1 MVRIVFFVIE
11 INFMKLDFLILQKKM
26 KFIAPLILL
35 FILSCQRDA
44 SHNANSDVKKLD
56 ELAEKKKPEADYQC
70 VAKVSGM
77 VCKMGCGGAIRKGL
91 TSLKGVSRVAVDY
104 EENRE
109 EQIISV
115 FYNSRF
121 QNEEEIYAELE
132 KINKGQF
139 TIGATKSVSLNNP
152 L

>member
-1 MVRIVFFVIE
+1 
-11 INFMKLDFLILQKKM
+11 M
-26 KFIAPLILL
+26 KFIYPFMLL
-35 FILSCQRDA
+35 FIVSCQSDA
-44 SHNANSDVKKLD
+44 SHNANTDVQKSE
-56 ELAEKKKPEADYQC
+56 ELADEKKPEADYKC

-77 VCKMGCGGAIRKGL
+77 VCKMGCGGAIRKEL

-109 EQIISV
+109 EQIIRV

-121 QNEEEIYAELE
+121 HNEKEIYAELE
-132 KINKGQF
+132 KINDGQF
-139 TIGATKSVSLNNP
+139 SVGTTKSESLNNP

>member
-1 MVRIVFFVIE
+1 MRNKDVKLAIV
-11 INFMKLDFLILQKKM
+11 
-26 KFIAPLILL
+26 
-35 FILSCQRDA
+35 SCPSDA
-44 SHNANSDVKKLD
+44 SHNANTDVQKSE
-56 ELAEKKKPEADYQC
+56 ELADEKKPEADYKC

-77 VCKMGCGGAIRKGL
+77 VCKMGCSGAIRKEL

-109 EQIISV
+109 EQIIRV

-121 QNEEEIYAELE
+121 HNEKEIYAELE
-132 KINKGQF
+132 KINDGQF
-139 TIGATKSVSLNNP
+139 SVGTTKSESLNNP

>member
-1 MVRIVFFVIE
+1 
-11 INFMKLDFLILQKKM
+11 MKTIIPF
-26 KFIAPLILL
+26 ILL
-35 FILSCQRDA
+35 FVVACQRDVSNNA
-44 SHNANSDVKKLD
+44 SIEVQTQE
-56 ELAEKKKPEADYQC
+56 ELTEQKKPEADYQC

-77 VCKMGCGGAIRKGL
+77 VCKMGCGGAIRKEL
-91 TSLKGVSRVAVDY
+91 KSLKGVSRVAIDY

-121 QNEEEIYAELE
+121 HDEEEIYAELE

-139 TIGATKSVSLNNP
+139 TIGATKSESLNDP

>member
-1 MVRIVFFVIE
+1 
-11 INFMKLDFLILQKKM
+11 M
-26 KFIAPLILL
+26 KFILPFIFLL
-35 FILSCQRDA
+35 ILSCQRDA
-44 SHNANSDVKKLD
+44 SHNANSYVQKLE
-56 ELAEKKKPEADYQC
+56 ELAEEKKPEADYQC

-77 VCKMGCGGAIRKGL
+77 VCKMGCGGAIRKEL
-91 TSLKGVSRVAVDY
+91 KSLRGVSRVAVDY

-121 QNEEEIYAELE
+121 HDEKEIYAELE
-132 KINKGQF
+132 KINNGQF
-139 TIGATKSVSLNNP
+139 TIGTTKSERLNNP

>member
-1 MVRIVFFVIE
+1 
-11 INFMKLDFLILQKKM
+11 M
-26 KFIAPLILL
+26 KFIYPFMLL
-35 FILSCQRDA
+35 FIVSCQSDA
-44 SHNANSDVKKLD
+44 SHNANTDVQKSE
-56 ELAEKKKPEADYQC
+56 ELADEKKPEADFQC

-77 VCKMGCGGAIRKGL
+77 VCKMGCGGAIRKEL

-109 EQIISV
+109 EQIIRV

-121 QNEEEIYAELE
+121 HNEKEIYAELE
-132 KINKGQF
+132 KINDGQF
-139 TIGATKSVSLNNP
+139 SVRTTKSQSLNNP

>member
-1 MVRIVFFVIE
+1 
-11 INFMKLDFLILQKKM
+11 MKSILP
-26 KFIAPLILL
+26 FILL

-44 SHNANSDVKKLD
+44 SHNTNSDVQKLE
-56 ELAEKKKPEADYQC
+56 ELAEEKKPEADYQC

-77 VCKMGCGGAIRKGL
+77 VCKMGCGGAIRKEL
-91 TSLKGVSRVAVDY
+91 TSLRGVSRVAVDY

-109 EQIISV
+109 EQIISI

-121 QNEEEIYAELE
+121 HDEKEIYAELE
-132 KINKGQF
+132 KINNGQF
-139 TIGATKSVSLNNP
+139 TIGTTKSERLNNP

>member
-1 MVRIVFFVIE
+1 
-11 INFMKLDFLILQKKM
+11 M
-26 KFIAPLILL
+26 KFIYPFMLL
-35 FILSCQRDA
+35 FIVSCQSDA
-44 SHNANSDVKKLD
+44 SHNANTDVQKSE
-56 ELAEKKKPEADYQC
+56 ELADEKKPEADYQC

-77 VCKMGCGGAIRKGL
+77 VCKMGCGGAIRKEL

-109 EQIISV
+109 EQIIRV

-121 QNEEEIYAELE
+121 HNEKEIYAELE
-132 KINKGQF
+132 KINDGQF
-139 TIGATKSVSLNNP
+139 RVGTTKSESLNNP

>member
-1 MVRIVFFVIE
+1 
-11 INFMKLDFLILQKKM
+11 MKTIIPF
-26 KFIAPLILL
+26 ILL
-35 FILSCQRDA
+35 FVVACQRDVSNNA
-44 SHNANSDVKKLD
+44 SIEVQTQE
-56 ELAEKKKPEADYQC
+56 ELTEQKKPEADYQC

-77 VCKMGCGGAIRKGL
+77 VCKMGCGGAIRKEL

-109 EQIISV
+109 EQIIRI

-121 QNEEEIYAELE
+121 QNEQEIYAELE

-139 TIGATKSVSLNNP
+139 TVGATKSASLNDP

>member
-1 MVRIVFFVIE
+1 
-11 INFMKLDFLILQKKM
+11 M
-26 KFIAPLILL
+26 KFIYPFMLL
-35 FILSCQRDA
+35 FIVSCQSDA
-44 SHNANSDVKKLD
+44 SHNANTDVQKSE
-56 ELAEKKKPEADYQC
+56 ELADEKKPEADFQC

-77 VCKMGCGGAIRKGL
+77 VCKMGCGGAIRKEL

-109 EQIISV
+109 EQIIRV

-121 QNEEEIYAELE
+121 HNEKEIYAELE
-132 KINKGQF
+132 KINDGQF
-139 TIGATKSVSLNNP
+139 KVGTTKSESLNNP

>member
-1 MVRIVFFVIE
+1 M
-11 INFMKLDFLILQKKM
+11 
-26 KFIAPLILL
+26 LL
-35 FILSCQRDA
+35 FIVSCQSDA
-44 SHNANSDVKKLD
+44 SHNANTDVQKSE
-56 ELAEKKKPEADYQC
+56 ELADEKKPEADYQC

-77 VCKMGCGGAIRKGL
+77 VCKMGCGGAIRKEL

-109 EQIISV
+109 EQIIRV

-121 QNEEEIYAELE
+121 HNEKEIYAELE
-132 KINKGQF
+132 KINDGQF
-139 TIGATKSVSLNNP
+139 SVRTTKSQSLNNP

>member
-1 MVRIVFFVIE
+1 
-11 INFMKLDFLILQKKM
+11 M
-26 KFIAPLILL
+26 KFIYPFMLL
-35 FILSCQRDA
+35 FIVSCQSDA
-44 SHNANSDVKKLD
+44 SHNANTDVQKLE
-56 ELAEKKKPEADYQC
+56 ELADEKKPEADYQC

-77 VCKMGCGGAIRKGL
+77 VCKMGCGGAIRKEL

-109 EQIISV
+109 EQIIRV

-121 QNEEEIYAELE
+121 HNEKEIYAELE
-132 KINKGQF
+132 KINDGQF
-139 TIGATKSVSLNNP
+139 SVGTTKSESLNNP

>member
-1 MVRIVFFVIE
+1 
-11 INFMKLDFLILQKKM
+11 M
-26 KFIAPLILL
+26 KFIVPFILL

-44 SHNANSDVKKLD
+44 SYNANSDVQKLE
-56 ELAEKKKPEADYQC
+56 ELAEEKKPEADYQC

-77 VCKMGCGGAIRKGL
+77 VCKMGCGGTIRKEL
-91 TSLKGVSRVAVDY
+91 KSLRGVSRVAVDY

-121 QNEEEIYAELE
+121 HDEKEIYAELE
-132 KINKGQF
+132 KINNGQF
-139 TIGATKSVSLNNP
+139 TIGTTKSERLNNP

>member
-1 MVRIVFFVIE
+1 
-11 INFMKLDFLILQKKM
+11 M
-26 KFIAPLILL
+26 KFIVPFILL

-44 SHNANSDVKKLD
+44 SQNANSDVQKIE
-56 ELAEKKKPEADYQC
+56 ELAEEKKPEADYQC

-77 VCKMGCGGAIRKGL
+77 VCKMGCGGTIRKEL
-91 TSLKGVSRVAVDY
+91 KSLRGVSRVAVDY

-121 QNEEEIYAELE
+121 HDEKEIYAELE
-132 KINKGQF
+132 KINNGQF
-139 TIGATKSVSLNNP
+139 TIGTTKSERLNNP

>member
-1 MVRIVFFVIE
+1 MKTIIPFIVLFVV
-11 INFMKLDFLILQKKM
+11 
-26 KFIAPLILL
+26 A
-35 FILSCQRDA
+35 CQSDA
-44 SHNANSDVKKLD
+44 SNNASIEVQTQE
-56 ELAEKKKPEADYQC
+56 ELTEQKKPEADYQC

-77 VCKMGCGGAIRKGL
+77 VCKMGCGGAIRKEL
-91 TSLKGVSRVAVDY
+91 TNLKGVSRVAVDY

-121 QNEEEIYAELE
+121 HNEEEIYAELE

-139 TIGATKSVSLNNP
+139 TIGATKSESLNDP

>member
-1 MVRIVFFVIE
+1 
-11 INFMKLDFLILQKKM
+11 M
-26 KFIAPLILL
+26 KFILPFIFFL
-35 FILSCQRDA
+35 ILSCQRDA
-44 SHNANSDVKKLD
+44 SHNANRDVQKLE
-56 ELAEKKKPEADYQC
+56 ELAEEKKPEADYQC

-77 VCKMGCGGAIRKGL
+77 VCKMGCGGAIRKEL
-91 TSLKGVSRVAVDY
+91 KSLRGVSRVAVDY

-121 QNEEEIYAELE
+121 HDEKEIYAELE
-132 KINKGQF
+132 KINNGQF
-139 TIGATKSVSLNNP
+139 TIGTTKSERLNNP

>member
-1 MVRIVFFVIE
+1 
-11 INFMKLDFLILQKKM
+11 M
-26 KFIAPLILL
+26 KFIYPFMLL
-35 FILSCQRDA
+35 FIVSCQSDA
-44 SHNANSDVKKLD
+44 SHNANTDVQKSE
-56 ELAEKKKPEADYQC
+56 ELADEKKPEADFQC

-77 VCKMGCGGAIRKGL
+77 VCKMGCGGAIRKEL

-109 EQIISV
+109 EQIIRV

-121 QNEEEIYAELE
+121 HNEKEIYAELE
-132 KINKGQF
+132 KINDGQCKVG
-139 TIGATKSVSLNNP
+139 TTKSESLNNP

>member
-1 MVRIVFFVIE
+1 
-11 INFMKLDFLILQKKM
+11 M
-26 KFIAPLILL
+26 KFIYPFMLL
-35 FILSCQRDA
+35 FIVSCQSDA
-44 SHNANSDVKKLD
+44 SHNANSDVQKSE
-56 ELAEKKKPEADYQC
+56 ELADEKKPEADYQC

-77 VCKMGCGGAIRKGL
+77 VCKMGCGGAIRKEL

-109 EQIISV
+109 EQIIRV

-121 QNEEEIYAELE
+121 HNEKEIYAELE
-132 KINKGQF
+132 KINDGQF
-139 TIGATKSVSLNNP
+139 SVGTTKSESLNNP

>member
-1 MVRIVFFVIE
+1 
-11 INFMKLDFLILQKKM
+11 M
-26 KFIAPLILL
+26 KFIYSFMLL
-35 FILSCQRDA
+35 FIVSCQSDA
-44 SHNANSDVKKLD
+44 SHNANTDVQKSE
-56 ELAEKKKPEADYQC
+56 ELADEKKPEADFQC

-77 VCKMGCGGAIRKGL
+77 VCKMGCGGAIRKEL

-109 EQIISV
+109 EQIIRV

-121 QNEEEIYAELE
+121 HNEKEIYAELE
-132 KINKGQF
+132 KINDGQF
-139 TIGATKSVSLNNP
+139 SVGTTKSESLNNP

>member
-1 MVRIVFFVIE
+1 
-11 INFMKLDFLILQKKM
+11 M
-26 KFIAPLILL
+26 KFIYPFMLL
-35 FILSCQRDA
+35 FIVSCQSDA
-44 SHNANSDVKKLD
+44 SHNANTDVQKSE
-56 ELAEKKKPEADYQC
+56 ELADEKKPEADYKC

-77 VCKMGCGGAIRKGL
+77 VCKMGCGGAIRKEL

-109 EQIISV
+109 EQIIRV

-121 QNEEEIYAELE
+121 HNEREIYAELE
-132 KINKGQF
+132 KINDGQF
-139 TIGATKSVSLNNP
+139 KVGTTKSESLNNP

>member
-1 MVRIVFFVIE
+1 
-11 INFMKLDFLILQKKM
+11 M
-26 KFIAPLILL
+26 KFIYSFMLL
-35 FILSCQRDA
+35 FIVSCQSDA
-44 SHNANSDVKKLD
+44 SHNANTDVQKSE
-56 ELAEKKKPEADYQC
+56 ELADEKKPEADYQC

-77 VCKMGCGGAIRKGL
+77 VCKMGCGGAIRKEL

-109 EQIISV
+109 EQIIRV

-121 QNEEEIYAELE
+121 HNEKEIYAELE
-132 KINKGQF
+132 KINDGQF
-139 TIGATKSVSLNNP
+139 SVGTTKSESLNNP

>member
-1 MVRIVFFVIE
+1 
-11 INFMKLDFLILQKKM
+11 M
-26 KFIAPLILL
+26 KFIVPFILL

-44 SHNANSDVKKLD
+44 SHNANSDVQKLE
-56 ELAEKKKPEADYQC
+56 ELAEEKKPEADYQC

-77 VCKMGCGGAIRKGL
+77 VCKMGCGGTIRKEL
-91 TSLKGVSRVAVDY
+91 KSLRGVSRVAVDY

-121 QNEEEIYAELE
+121 HDEKEIYAELE
-132 KINKGQF
+132 KINNGQF
-139 TIGATKSVSLNNP
+139 TIGTTKSERLNNP

>member
-1 MVRIVFFVIE
+1 
-11 INFMKLDFLILQKKM
+11 M
-26 KFIAPLILL
+26 KFIYPFMLL
-35 FILSCQRDA
+35 FIVSCQSDA
-44 SHNANSDVKKLD
+44 SHNANTDVQKSE
-56 ELAEKKKPEADYQC
+56 ELADEKKPEADYKC

-77 VCKMGCGGAIRKGL
+77 VCKMGCGGAIRKEL

-109 EQIISV
+109 EQIIRV

-121 QNEEEIYAELE
+121 HNEKEIYAELE
-132 KINKGQF
+132 KINDGQF
-139 TIGATKSVSLNNP
+139 SVGTTKSQSLNNP

>member
-1 MVRIVFFVIE
+1 
-11 INFMKLDFLILQKKM
+11 M
-26 KFIAPLILL
+26 KFIYPFMLL
-35 FILSCQRDA
+35 FIVSCQSDA
-44 SHNANSDVKKLD
+44 SHNANTDVQKSE
-56 ELAEKKKPEADYQC
+56 ELADEKRPEADYKC

-77 VCKMGCGGAIRKGL
+77 VCKMGCGGAIRKEL

-109 EQIISV
+109 EQIIRV

-121 QNEEEIYAELE
+121 HNEKEIYAELE
-132 KINKGQF
+132 KINDGQF
-139 TIGATKSVSLNNP
+139 SVGTTKSESLNNP